1 MQRKL
6 FPKPPSQA
14 SVTASG
20 DFNFPL
26 GNFLE
31 VKRSLISGQPP
42 PPVAEIGMIPEKTC
56 DSCKSSKLGKGEHS
70 KSSSKNKNPPK
81 PAKSARP
88 SQHHPGVKS
97 SAIPEK
103 TSDSRRKETGKGNKG
118 DKPEII
124 VSIPIPPPPQNP
136 QPAPPPPVSS
146 AASLLASAAVSSA
159 VSSAQSSSGS
169 GAKSKLI
176 LHRCLQCSYTTYNK
190 GDFNLHLDKHR
201 GIRYICPE
209 SGCNKDFG
217 STKARENHFRTKH
230 LKKHR
235 SECSM
240 PDCNFSHND
249 HGVTKVHL
257 YTNHGVGVEPK
268 CRHPDCSDRDLFTN
282 LSL

>member
-14 SVTASG
+14 SVAASG

-42 PPVAEIGMIPEKTC
+42 PPPPVAEIGTIPEKTC
-56 DSCKSSKLGKGEHS
+56 DSRESSKLGNGENS

-97 SAIPEK
+97 SAIPKK
-103 TSDSRRKETGKGNKG
+103 TSNSRRKETGKGNKG

-159 VSSAQSSSGS
+159 VSSAQSSSVS

-176 LHRCLQCSYTTYNK
+176 LHRSAIVLLTT
-190 GDFNLHLDKHR
+190 
-201 GIRYICPE
+201 
-209 SGCNKDFG
+209 
-217 STKARENHFRTKH
+217 REILIFI
-230 LKKHR
+230 
-235 SECSM
+235 
-240 PDCNFSHND
+240 
-249 HGVTKVHL
+249 
-257 YTNHGVGVEPK
+257 
-268 CRHPDCSDRDLFTN
+268 
-282 LSL
+282 